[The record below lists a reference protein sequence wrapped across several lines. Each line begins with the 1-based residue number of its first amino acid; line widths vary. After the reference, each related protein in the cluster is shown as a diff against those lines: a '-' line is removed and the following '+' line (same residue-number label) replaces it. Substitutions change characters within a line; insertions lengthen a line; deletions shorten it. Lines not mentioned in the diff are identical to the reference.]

1 MEILG
6 PSNGAFGQYGCS
18 YDGRSQRRS
27 EQGFSLVE
35 VMIAMT
41 VFSLSLAAL
50 GAMQLVAINFN
61 ASAQEMTQ
69 LATLAQ
75 ETMEKLMVLPYNDVY
90 LRDETPIESKT
101 TYIAYIDLA
110 GDMSHPPT
118 ACASSMCEATPPS
131 VYRYK
136 VQWQVDVDF
145 PSANIKTVDVT
156 VTGRRGTR
164 ERTYALSFAKSRI
177 GSL

>member
-1 MEILG
+1 MEI
-6 PSNGAFGQYGCS
+6 FRQYPC
-18 YDGRSQRRS
+18 DGVSRRRS
-27 EQGFSLVE
+27 EQGFSLIE

-61 ASAQEMTQ
+61 ASAQMMTQ

-75 ETMEKLMVLPYNDVY
+75 ETMEKLMVLPYNDAY
-90 LRDETPIESKT
+90 LRDETPVGSKT
-101 TYIAYIDLA
+101 TYIAYIDPA
-110 GDMSHPPT
+110 GDTSNPPT
-118 ACASSMCEATPPS
+118 ACTSSMCEATPPS

-136 VQWQVDVDF
+136 VQWQVDADF
-145 PSANIKTVDVT
+145 PPDFPPASIKTVDVT
-156 VTGRRGTR
+156 VRGRIGTR
-164 ERTYALSFAKSRI
+164 ERTYALSFAKSRL

>member
-1 MEILG
+1 MTILR
-6 PSNGAFGQYGCS
+6 PCPC
-18 YDGRSQRRS
+18 DGVSQRRS
-27 EQGFSLVE
+27 AQGFSLIE

-61 ASAQEMTQ
+61 ASAQVMTQ

-75 ETMEKLMVLPYNDVY
+75 ETMEKLMVLPYNDAY
-90 LRDETPIESKT
+90 LRDETETPVGSTT
-101 TYIAYIDLA
+101 TYIAYIDLV
-110 GDMSHPPT
+110 GDTSNPPT
-118 ACASSMCEATPPS
+118 ACTSSRCEATPPS

-136 VQWQVDVDF
+136 VQWQVDVVGF
-145 PSANIKTVDVT
+145 PPASIGKIYYKTVDVT
-156 VTGRRGTR
+156 VTGRIGTR
-164 ERTYALSFAKSRI
+164 ERTYALSFAKSRL

>member
-1 MEILG
+1 MGIFSYSTIARG
-6 PSNGAFGQYGCS
+6 RPGCPC
-18 YDGRSQRRS
+18 DATSQRRS

-50 GAMQLVAINFN
+50 GAMQLVAITFN

-69 LATLAQ
+69 LAARAQ
-75 ETMEKLMVLPYNDVY
+75 ETMEKLMVLPYNDAY
-90 LRDETPIESKT
+90 LRDETSVESKT
-101 TYIAYIDLA
+101 TYIAYVDLA
-110 GDMSHPPT
+110 GNTSNPPT
-118 ACASSMCEATPPS
+118 ACTSSMCEATPPS

>member
-1 MEILG
+1 MGIL
-6 PSNGAFGQYGCS
+6 SHKHIARGQHGCLC
-18 YDGRSQRRS
+18 DARSQRRS

-35 VMIAMT
+35 VMIALT

-61 ASAQEMTQ
+61 ASAQ

-75 ETMEKLMVLPYNDVY
+75 ETMEKLMVLSYSDTY
-90 LRDETPIESKT
+90 LRDETPVGNPT
-101 TYIAYIDLA
+101 TYIAYIDLV
-110 GDMSHPPT
+110 GDTSNPPT
-118 ACASSMCEATPPS
+118 ACTSSMCEATPPS

-136 VQWQVDVDF
+136 VQWQVDVDS
-145 PSANIKTVDVT
+145 PSASIKTVDVT